1 MERRM
6 MADGKHFGWKTV
18 LQWMGLL
25 LAVSLLAL
33 PLLEVRASAEDSAP
47 SDSEKALY
55 NRLKAGQ
62 RQAAE
67 REYATPERPTVY
79 LTFDDGPSAHTPEV
93 LNILQQEQV
102 SATFFV
108 LGESAKARPELV
120 KRIVQDGHA
129 IGNHTYNHVYADLY
143 GSFGTFWDQVRQT
156 DAVLE
161 ERAGVSTRLLRAPG
175 GTSMNFDA
183 AYFYVLEQAGY
194 HIFDWNV
201 DSGDSRRKGV
211 PASEIVANSTNVTL
225 RHEMTVL
232 LHDGSGHAETVKAL
246 PAIIRYYKEQG
257 YSFASL
263 SPEVKPVQF
272 AVSKPKWNRSG
283 GTFAEYNDWIA
294 AAKERSAV
302 WPVQEEPNARQALAH
317 AEEEAEKSVVLS
329 VAGANAT
336 SEQAAPPL
344 TLRIGTSML
353 SLEGNDYSLQSDR
366 LYVPLRALVESSG
379 GLVEWEADSR
389 KATARYGMYQV
400 VYDLPDRSVT
410 VIAPGKE
417 PRKLVLPGMQL
428 KDNRLIVPLR
438 SAVELL
444 GGEVSDYSFLADSR
458 EVTVN
463 MRDGYGLA
471 AAPKHL
477 DLEWRNFIYLADG
490 PKSPKF

>member
-1 MERRM
+1 
-6 MADGKHFGWKTV
+6 
-18 LQWMGLL
+18 
-25 LAVSLLAL
+25 
-33 PLLEVRASAEDSAP
+33 
-47 SDSEKALY
+47 
-55 NRLKAGQ
+55 
-62 RQAAE
+62 
-67 REYATPERPTVY
+67 
-79 LTFDDGPSAHTPEV
+79 
-93 LNILQQEQV
+93 
-102 SATFFV
+102 
-108 LGESAKARPELV
+108 
-120 KRIVQDGHA
+120 
-129 IGNHTYNHVYADLY
+129 
-143 GSFGTFWDQVRQT
+143 
-156 DAVLE
+156 
-161 ERAGVSTRLLRAPG
+161 
-175 GTSMNFDA
+175 
-183 AYFYVLEQAGY
+183 
-194 HIFDWNV
+194 
-201 DSGDSRRKGV
+201 
-211 PASEIVANSTNVTL
+211 
-225 RHEMTVL
+225 
-232 LHDGSGHAETVKAL
+232 
-246 PAIIRYYKEQG
+246 
-257 YSFASL
+257 
-263 SPEVKPVQF
+263 
-272 AVSKPKWNRSG
+272 
-283 GTFAEYNDWIA
+283 
-294 AAKERSAV
+294 
-302 WPVQEEPNARQALAH
+302 NARQALAH